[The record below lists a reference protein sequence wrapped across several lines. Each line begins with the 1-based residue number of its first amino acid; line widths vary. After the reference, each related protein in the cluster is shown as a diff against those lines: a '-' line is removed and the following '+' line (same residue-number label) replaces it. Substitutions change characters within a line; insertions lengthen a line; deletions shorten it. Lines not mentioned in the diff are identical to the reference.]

1 MQYRQPRERLCGGR
15 GRKRTGCGRSMFR
28 CLIHFNQWLSGCDRR
43 MSVAAISR
51 PSTAGHI
58 NYFQLME
65 ADKVKESIKKAAR
78 ELFRHYGYK
87 KTSVNEIARK
97 AKIAKATIYKYF
109 DSKELVLHAILM
121 DYIRESVDDLLD
133 KYTKQTDLET
143 YLSYTILRVSRL
155 TYTICNEFL
164 GWDFIRESTNT
175 QEYLRTLSD
184 DLEFLLISSFINN
197 TEIGKA
203 VEPERLTFLI
213 KASK

>member
-1 MQYRQPRERLCGGR
+1 
-15 GRKRTGCGRSMFR
+15 
-28 CLIHFNQWLSGCDRR
+28 
-43 MSVAAISR
+43 
-51 PSTAGHI
+51 
-58 NYFQLME
+58 ME
-65 ADKVKESIKKAAR
+65 ADKVKETIKKAAR
-78 ELFRHYGYK
+78 ELFRRYGYK

-121 DYIRESVDDLLD
+121 DYIQESVDDLLG
-133 KYTKQTDLET
+133 KYNHQADLET
-143 YLSYTILRVSRL
+143 YLGNTILRVSRL

-213 KASK
+213 KASKNIVFSFAFTSVSEADVRKNFVSFQKEILPYLVKATVGGD